1 MTRGLYSRPVTTEQ
15 QPTPWPEEVLA
26 AAAGTHR
33 GDGPRGGARFA
44 ALHLAQRRFN
54 DLLSGAVPSDDLAD
68 RITAQLATFA
78 DELADCQ
85 VREGLRWDGW
95 RSDLP
100 GRGHPLLP
108 PYTILEESEST
119 LRARVRFTRFYLGG
133 NGAAHGGSQSLVFDD
148 LLGRCVNSFQEG
160 VARTAYLKVDFR
172 RITPIDVDLDV
183 EVSVDR
189 VDGRK
194 RWCSGR
200 MTDPDGNVVA
210 DCEALFLALLPGQ
223 P

>member
-1 MTRGLYSRPVTTEQ
+1 MTSEQ
-15 QPTPWPEEVLA
+15 QSKPWPDEVLA
-26 AAAGTHR
+26 AAAGTGAHE
-33 GDGPRGGARFA
+33 GPRGGAQFE

-54 DLLSGAVPSDDLAD
+54 DLLSGAVPSEDLAE
-68 RITAQLATFA
+68 RITAQLAAFA
-78 DELADCQ
+78 AELAEFQ
-85 VREGLRWDGW
+85 VREGQRWDGW
-95 RSDLP
+95 RGDLP

-108 PYTILEESEST
+108 PYTITGETDST
-119 LRARVRFTRFYLGG
+119 LRGRVRFTRFYLGG
-133 NGAAHGGSQSLVFDD
+133 NGAAHGGAQPLVFDD
-148 LLGRCVNSFQEG
+148 MLGRCVNSFQEG
-160 VARTAYLKVDFR
+160 VARTAFLKVNYR

-189 VDGRK
+189 VEGRK

-223 P
+223 A

>member
-1 MTRGLYSRPVTTEQ
+1 MTTTE
-15 QPTPWPEEVLA
+15 QPTPWPDEVLA
-26 AAAGTHR
+26 AASGTASPE
-33 GDGPRGGARFA
+33 GPRGGARFE
-44 ALHLAQRRFN
+44 ALHTAQRRFN
-54 DLLSGAVPSDDLAD
+54 DLLSGAVPSEDLCE
-68 RITAQLATFA
+68 RITTALAGFA
-78 DELADCQ
+78 DELADMQ

-95 RSDLP
+95 RGDLP

-108 PYTILEESEST
+108 PYTITGETDST
-119 LRARVRFTRFYLGG
+119 LHGRVRFTRFFLGG
-133 NGAAHGGSQSLVFDD
+133 NGAAHGGAQPLVFDD
-148 LLGRCVNSFQEG
+148 MLGRCVNSFQAG
-160 VARTAYLKVDFR
+160 VARTAYLKVNYR

-189 VDGRK
+189 VEGRK

-223 P
+223 A